1 MNLNN
6 SKNRYI
12 LKVILLLNI
21 ICFAPFI
28 SHAQE
33 KLVIHGKIIN
43 QVTGIPIY
51 GVNVRLQNTLT
62 GTSTNVDGHFELMTN
77 RLPAVLVITH
87 ISYFGKQIIVNQV
100 NADSLIILLN
110 PKTVTLDETEI
121 TASTYQVFNEI
132 DQEVIDYDFLD
143 SNLIILS
150 YNFNKNLYELIFSD
164 ENLHTIC
171 INDISYLKKPEQL
184 FKDCMGNCHLLTS
197 DSAYQLYSAN
207 QSIYLIYPTPLQ
219 KFLQLLGGCLF
230 ETPTHLAFK
239 GNEDKTPKLEY
250 AARNTHDLPAKRSKN
265 EQWKHLFYFVN
276 KKTHEKFIFD
286 NVYEWEKNR
295 DAYEHAM
302 FIYLHSDPDKR
313 DFGET
318 LRFEEMTYFKP
329 AFQSLQIL
337 NDTIYY
343 FNHLK
348 SQIDVYSVDL
358 ILLNSIHIEYPNQK
372 NWKPIIIVD
381 DEKNKAYTIFKQG
394 AIYSLAEINLKDGL
408 LKEVAKIDKLFPQKI
423 KVNNGQLYFLYNDVN
438 NVWGRRQLYKGELP
452 SY

>member
-1 MNLNN
+1 MMVNDSVL
-6 SKNRYI
+6 I
-12 LKVILLLNI
+12 LI
-21 ICFAPFI
+21 APDC
-28 SHAQE
+28 S
-33 KLVIHGKIIN
+33 
-43 QVTGIPIY
+43 GIY
-51 GVNVRLQNTLT
+51 DTL
-62 GTSTNVDGHFELMTN
+62 
-77 RLPAVLVITH
+77 A
-87 ISYFGKQIIVNQV
+87 
-100 NADSLIILLN
+100 
-110 PKTVTLDETEI
+110 
-121 TASTYQVFNEI
+121 
-132 DQEVIDYDFLD
+132 VIDTFTYVPSSQFEKYTYSLAAYTG
-143 SNLIILS
+143 SNVHIK
-150 YNFNKNLYELIFSD
+150 FNCSR
-164 ENLHTIC
+164 
-171 INDISYLKKPEQL
+171 NDNAS
-184 FKDCMGNCHLLTS
+184 G
-197 DSAYQLYSAN
+197 
-207 QSIYLIYPTPLQ
+207 
-219 KFLQLLGGCLF
+219 
-230 ETPTHLAFK
+230 
-239 GNEDKTPKLEY
+239 
-250 AARNTHDLPAKRSKN
+250 SK
-265 EQWKHLFYFVN
+265 Y
-276 KKTHEKFIFD
+276 FIFD